1 MPPIFTVFFWEQLAE
16 FSAQSDPPLVPAN
29 SSRPKVVAN
38 LAISWDGKI
47 SSRLRTPS
55 DFSSPED
62 KRRLIKIRGEGDAVI
77 VRQRLERGQSEYP
90 VRVLVS
96 ASGNLNPMLRVFQ
109 SRISPVVVFTS
120 ERMPESVRNA
130 LKPFS
135 SMFFAPAS
143 ERVDLGWMLQVLGE
157 QFGVSTIVLEGGGL
171 LVRGFLDARLVDELC
186 LTVCPLIFGSAN
198 AASVSGALPEYLK
211 KSVKTSLLSMETV
224 GQEIFTRWKCS

>member
-1 MPPIFTVFFWEQLAE
+1 
-16 FSAQSDPPLVPAN
+16 
-29 SSRPKVVAN
+29 
-38 LAISWDGKI
+38 
-47 SSRLRTPS
+47 
-55 DFSSPED
+55 
-62 KRRLIKIRGEGDAVI
+62 
-77 VRQRLERGQSEYP
+77 
-90 VRVLVS
+90 
-96 ASGNLNPMLRVFQ
+96 MLRVFQ

-143 ERVDLGWMLQVLGE
+143 ERIDLGWVLEVLGA

-186 LTVCPLIFGSAN
+186 LTVCPLVFGSAS
-198 AASVSGALPEYLK
+198 ASSVSGALPEYLR

>member
-1 MPPIFTVFFWEQLAE
+1 M
-16 FSAQSDPPLVPAN
+16 VPAN
-29 SSRPKVVAN
+29 LSRPKVVAN

-77 VRQRLERGQSEYP
+77 VSGTTVAADTMTMGIPDETIRKQRLERGQSEYP

-143 ERVDLGWMLQVLGE
+143 ERIDLGWVLEVLGA

-186 LTVCPLIFGSAN
+186 LTVCPLVFGSAS
-198 AASVSGALPEYLK
+198 ASSVSGALPEYLR